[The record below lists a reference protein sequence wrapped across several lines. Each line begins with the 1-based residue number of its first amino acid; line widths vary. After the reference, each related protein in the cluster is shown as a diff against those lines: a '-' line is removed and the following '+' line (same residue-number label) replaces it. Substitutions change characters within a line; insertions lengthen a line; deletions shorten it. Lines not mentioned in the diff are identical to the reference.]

1 MTINKPYATNI
12 TNIINIINIIN
23 ISNIIS
29 IIKKGV
35 FMNKLI
41 NFNNNDLGKLTLE
54 EIQKNADKVE
64 ITQNTIKI
72 QKQIR
77 NEILTI
83 QINSY
88 PDGNFTTL
96 GKVEIPERKSDYTET
111 VLMMLSQGYKQ
122 KDIAFTLGISQTLVS
137 RIKNNAK

>member
-12 TNIINIINIIN
+12 TNIINIIN

-88 PDGNFTTL
+88 PDGN
-96 GKVEIPERKSDYTET
+96 K
-111 VLMMLSQGYKQ
+111 
-122 KDIAFTLGISQTLVS
+122 
-137 RIKNNAK
+137 RILHLH